1 MDTIGFITG
10 DFLQEL
16 ARTVMEAEKSWTFQ
30 TPAAQPG
37 KRGVFVRLSPRGP
50 WCQSRC
56 ESDSSRTGRTVSE
69 GRGRGRDRWCS
80 SASRE
85 RGEGGT
91 CGERGQTP
99 HRAPPHPERPRSVAF
114 PHFCGEN
121 KLSRGNLHEC
131 TTTTAPR
138 GHRSKYRIYY
148 LSWFFP
154 QTPSEFH
161 LFLRTAAM

>member
-56 ESDSSRTGRTVSE
+56 ESDSSRTGRLRAGEGQGQVVFQRE
-69 GRGRGRDRWCS
+69 QRAGRGRYVWGAGSDP
-80 SASRE
+80 ASRSA
-85 RGEGGT
+85 
-91 CGERGQTP
+91 TP
-99 HRAPPHPERPRSVAF
+99 RAAAQ
-114 PHFCGEN
+114 C
-121 KLSRGNLHEC
+121 
-131 TTTTAPR
+131 
-138 GHRSKYRIYY
+138 RISS
-148 LSWFFP
+148 L
-154 QTPSEFH
+154 
-161 LFLRTAAM
+161 LR